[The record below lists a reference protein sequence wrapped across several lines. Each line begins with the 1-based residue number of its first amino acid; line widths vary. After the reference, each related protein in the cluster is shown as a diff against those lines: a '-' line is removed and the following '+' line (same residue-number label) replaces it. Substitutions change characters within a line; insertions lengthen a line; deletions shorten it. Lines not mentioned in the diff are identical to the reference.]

1 MKPSISIG
9 DLKENYEVVDTI
21 FAIDS
26 HSAGFISNANPNK
39 AFSGVKIQLLDICKK
54 LKGDDV
60 INCQFE
66 YRNALGNGMV
76 SKKQVLGIFCLWNC
90 CKIQI
95 SPYFVK
101 K

>member
-1 MKPSISIG
+1 MKPIISIG

-76 SKKQVLGIFCLWNC
+76 SKKQVLEIFA
-90 CKIQI
+90 
-95 SPYFVK
+95 YGTVVK
-101 K
+101 FK

>member
-1 MKPSISIG
+1 MKPIISIG
-9 DLKENYEVVDTI
+9 DLKEKYEVVDTI

-76 SKKQVLGIFCLWNC
+76 SKKQVLEIFA
-90 CKIQI
+90 
-95 SPYFVK
+95 YGTVVK
-101 K
+101 FK